1 MPESRQ
7 KQYLYHFEFARPEL
21 RDLDAWSEHDRH
33 IGKAHYAY
41 LKKATEEGTV
51 ILAGSSTDGIGPA
64 LVIFEAEA
72 EQDARLFMQSDP
84 FVSNGLMR
92 ATLHP
97 FNAALVRGVHREDS

>member
-1 MPESRQ
+1 MQDSRL
-7 KQYLYHFEFARPEL
+7 KQYLYHFEFARREL
-21 RDLDAWSEHDRH
+21 RDLETWSEHDRR
-33 IGKAHYAY
+33 IGKAHFAY
-41 LKKATEEGTV
+41 LKKATEDGTV
-51 ILAGSSTDGIGPA
+51 ILVGRSTDGIGPA

-97 FNAALVRGVHREDS
+97 FNAALVRGVRKEDS